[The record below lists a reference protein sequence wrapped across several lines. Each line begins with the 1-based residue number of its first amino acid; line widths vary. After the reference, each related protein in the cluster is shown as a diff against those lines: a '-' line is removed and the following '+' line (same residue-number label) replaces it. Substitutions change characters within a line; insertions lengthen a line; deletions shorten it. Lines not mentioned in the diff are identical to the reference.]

1 MRSCDSVRKAIERV
15 FGILKKRFRILKIPL
30 PCYNLSQIVDIVHSC
45 CILHNMILE
54 DKDRINIGH
63 LVDDWI
69 DKGPDA
75 SKARRTLYDKA
86 NGRAYLLNGR
96 AYMINNKTDYMLR
109 GKQSKLPDWCDA
121 TGSAV
126 RTQRCD
132 GYAGTRHILFSM
144 FEKRG
149 GFARTSNFRKAVF
162 DWLFPN
168 KQGTVTRA
176 QHVQEDLCALW
187 LAQERRDRVCALL
200 RGAGSLQCCEAR
212 QRFAVQVHHR
222 SRRFQGNR
230 LRIMDEF

>member
-1 MRSCDSVRKAIERV
+1 MCMRLCIHWYRCESVRKAIERV

-30 PCYNLSQIVDIVHSC
+30 PCYNLLQVVDIVHSC

-96 AYMINNKTDYMLR
+96 AYMINDKTDYMLR

-121 TGSAV
+121 TASVV

-132 GYAGTRHILFSM
+132 GYAGTRHILAQHFAIVDNIHFSG
-144 FEKRG
+144 KS
-149 GFARTSNFRKAVF
+149 TDKAM
-162 DWLFPN
+162 WLKPAA
-168 KQGTVTRA
+168 VTRP
-176 QHVQEDLCALW
+176 
-187 LAQERRDRVCALL
+187 
-200 RGAGSLQCCEAR
+200 
-212 QRFAVQVHHR
+212 FP
-222 SRRFQGNR
+222 SR
-230 LRIMDEF
+230 